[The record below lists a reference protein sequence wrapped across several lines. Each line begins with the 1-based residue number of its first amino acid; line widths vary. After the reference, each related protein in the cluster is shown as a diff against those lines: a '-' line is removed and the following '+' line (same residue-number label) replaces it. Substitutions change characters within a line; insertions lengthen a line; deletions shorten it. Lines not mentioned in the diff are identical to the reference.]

1 MRGRRRWPIPIAVAG
16 AVAVVCLPTVLVLL
30 LTGGSSTRTRRPSA
44 TGCPTCAPQASSH
57 GPKPVLPFAA
67 TSIWN
72 APLAPDAPLD
82 PDSPRLV
89 GALISQTDR
98 FPVGIATSIG
108 GVPIYTVPRDQPR
121 VRVQLDGS
129 SSPLLQRAFDAVPL
143 PADAEPAAGPDHTA
157 VVWQPSTDTLWEFWH
172 FRRASDGFSA
182 GFGGRMVDVSRSPG
196 YYQNLVLHG
205 TVVERSFWGAP
216 ATKVSLLGGV
226 ITIGDLESGA
236 IDHALAVALP
246 EVRAGV
252 WSFPAQASDGTSTV
266 PDAIPEG
273 ARFRLPAG
281 LDIAALNLPPLI
293 RMMAEAAQRY
303 GIIVINSS
311 TGVAFRAQDPT
322 PTGQDPYYGPDG
334 QPSELLGGYPRIL
347 LRSFPWARLELLRMQ
362 LHSVSGQ

>member
-1 MRGRRRWPIPIAVAG
+1 MTCRRRVPVSIVLAAAI
-16 AVAVVCLPTVLVLL
+16 AVVCLPTVLVLL
-30 LTGGSSTRTRRPSA
+30 LTGGGGTRSAHAPATPCHACRSSTP
-44 TGCPTCAPQASSH
+44 H

-72 APLAPDAPLD
+72 APLAAYAPID
-82 PDSPRLV
+82 PDSATLV
-89 GALISQTDR
+89 AALVEQTHR
-98 FPVGIATSIG
+98 FPVGLATSIG
-108 GVPIYTVPRDQPR
+108 GVPIYTVPRAQPR
-121 VRVQLDGS
+121 VRVQLDES
-129 SSPLLQRAFDAVPL
+129 SSPLLQRAFDSVPV
-143 PADAEPAAGPDHTA
+143 PPDAQPAAGPDQTA

-172 FRRASDGFSA
+172 FRRSSDGFHA

-196 YYQNLVLHG
+196 YYQDIGHDG
-205 TVVERSFWGAP
+205 TLVERSFWGAP

-236 IDHALAVALP
+236 INHALAVALP

-273 ARFRLPAG
+273 ARFRLPAD
-281 LDIAALNLPPLI
+281 LDIAALKLPPLT

-303 GIIVINSS
+303 GILVINSS

-322 PTGQDPYYGPDG
+322 PTGRDPYYEPDG
-334 QPSELLGGYPRIL
+334 RPSPLLGGYPRVL

-362 LHSVSGQ
+362 LHSASGA